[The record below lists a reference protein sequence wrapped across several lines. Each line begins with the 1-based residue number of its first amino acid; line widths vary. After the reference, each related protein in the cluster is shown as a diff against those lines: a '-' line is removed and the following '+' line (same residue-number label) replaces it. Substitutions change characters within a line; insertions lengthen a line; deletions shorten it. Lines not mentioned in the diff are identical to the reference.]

1 VLGLALARGGIALM
15 AARGRLPTR
24 PACATSASSGRT
36 RRSLGF
42 PVAAF
47 DVAISVI
54 EPALMNRAAASALAG
69 VAVSVGGVAG
79 SEAQVLGVVDRLV

>member
-1 VLGLALARGGIALM
+1 VRNVRFERADAQI
-15 AARGRLPTR
+15 
-24 PACATSASSGRT
+24 PA
-36 RRSLGF
+36 F
-42 PVAAF
+42 PAAAF